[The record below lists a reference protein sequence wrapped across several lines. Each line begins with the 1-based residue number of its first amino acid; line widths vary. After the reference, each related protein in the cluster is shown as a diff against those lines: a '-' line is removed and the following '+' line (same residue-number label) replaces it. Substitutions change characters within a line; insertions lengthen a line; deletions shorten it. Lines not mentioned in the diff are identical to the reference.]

1 MQIDSYD
8 SPDAVKLLLAGQARV
23 QRRHAR
29 REVWINAGGAV
40 AFLLAAGALAVL
52 APWRHALTLGHLVP
66 VLLTYVGLNRVKFPV
81 AGGWM
86 RPTTLAFVPMLFVLP
101 TPVVPLVVM
110 LAIMLAAVP
119 DFLRGR
125 MRPAMLPMLVIDAW
139 YSVGASLVLVL
150 AGTGR
155 FSWSEWPI
163 YVGVLFAQLLFD
175 ATAAVTWSWAVE
187 QVSPRVQLPLL
198 CWTYVIDAALAP
210 LGLVI
215 AASSVERPGLVLF
228 ALSPAAMLMFF
239 ARERQQRLKQTQ
251 ALTTAYRGTAL
262 LLGELVEADDHYTG
276 AHSRDVVDLSLAVA
290 DSVGL
295 DSGRRR
301 DVEFA
306 ALLHDVGKMR
316 VSKDIINKRGPLDPA
331 EWEVIR
337 RHTIDGE
344 LMLRRVGG
352 ALSNV
357 GRIVR
362 SSHERF
368 DGAGYPDGLAGEAIP
383 LESRIVSV
391 CDSYSAMTTDRPYR
405 AAMSAGQAIVE
416 LHRCAGTQFDP
427 EVIDALTRVLGTAIE
442 AVQEPAQT
450 PQTSPESGVQR
461 VSDPSRRSAQPRP
474 WERAIS

>member
-1 MQIDSYD
+1 
-8 SPDAVKLLLAGQARV
+8 
-23 QRRHAR
+23 
-29 REVWINAGGAV
+29 
-40 AFLLAAGALAVL
+40 
-52 APWRHALTLGHLVP
+52 
-66 VLLTYVGLNRVKFPV
+66 
-81 AGGWM
+81 
-86 RPTTLAFVPMLFVLP
+86 
-101 TPVVPLVVM
+101 
-110 LAIMLAAVP
+110 
-119 DFLRGR
+119 
-125 MRPAMLPMLVIDAW
+125 MLPMLVIDAW
-139 YSVGASLVLVL
+139 YSVGAALVLVL
-150 AGTGR
+150 AGMGR
-155 FSWSEWPI
+155 FSWSDWPV
-163 YVGVLFAQLLFD
+163 YVVALCAQLLFD

-187 QVSPRVQLPLL
+187 GISPRVQLPLL

-215 AASSVERPGLVLF
+215 AASSVQRPGLVLF
-228 ALSPAAMLMFF
+228 ALSPAAMLIFF
-239 ARERQQRLKQTQ
+239 ARERKHRLTQTQ

-276 AHSRDVVDLSLAVA
+276 THSRDVVDLSLAVA
-290 DSVGL
+290 EAVGL
-295 DSGRRR
+295 DSARRR

-383 LESRIVSV
+383 LEARIVSV

-405 AAMSAGQAIVE
+405 AAMSVGQAVAE
-416 LHRCAGTQFDP
+416 LHRCAGSQFDP
-427 EVIDALTRVLGTAIE
+427 DVVLALTQVLGTSSE
-442 AVQEPAQT
+442 AVPEPAQT
-450 PQTSPESGVQR
+450 PQASSLRAVFSG
-461 VSDPSRRSAQPRP
+461 
-474 WERAIS
+474 